1 MENISTSVSGTELN
15 KTNSTI
21 YNERKHQFR
30 FFFDETVLDEAF
42 NYICLIIAILGV
54 IGNIVTIIKISCQSR
69 LHTPTFVAINCL
81 GVQDLVSIILTTG
94 TLTNIVVILPQ
105 NWLNLHNICV
115 STAFFSSSGHILLL
129 PVVRCIILVHPLHGR
144 QYLTT
149 TFVSLGSLSVWILSF
164 SFCLLV
170 RLFLFTNC
178 ITDTAENIF
187 VLLIIVIECLVV
199 VLLVILMH
207 KRKLMILRQSSVSRQ
222 TLRKMTL
229 IVTLIIGI
237 FLFFRLIQIIF
248 MILLAFFETEFFLK
262 NMYVI
267 VNLIALINFSSN
279 PYILFMQHFFNS
291 SRKYFTVQQRHLI
304 A

>member
-1 MENISTSVSGTELN
+1 MENISISVSGIESD
-15 KTNSTI
+15 KTNSTT

-30 FFFDETVLDEAF
+30 FLFVETVLDEAF

-69 LHTPTFVAINCL
+69 LHTPTFAAIKCL
-81 GVQDLVSIILTTG
+81 GVSDLVSIILTTG
-94 TLTNIVVILPQ
+94 TLTNIVVILPK
-105 NWLNLHNICV
+105 NWLNLHNIFV

-129 PVVRCIILVHPLHGR
+129 SVVRYIILVHPLHGR

-170 RLFLFTNC
+170 ILFLSTNY
-178 ITDTAENIF
+178 ITDTAEINIA
-187 VLLIIVIECLVV
+187 LTIHVIECLVV

-207 KRKLMILRQSSVSRQ
+207 KRKLMILRQSSVSRE
-222 TLRKMTL
+222 THRKMTL

-248 MILLAFFETEFFLK
+248 MILLAFFETEFVLK

-267 VNLIALINFSSN
+267 VSLIALINFSSN
-279 PYILFMQHFFNS
+279 PYILFMQHFF
-291 SRKYFTVQQRHLI
+291 K
-304 A
+304 